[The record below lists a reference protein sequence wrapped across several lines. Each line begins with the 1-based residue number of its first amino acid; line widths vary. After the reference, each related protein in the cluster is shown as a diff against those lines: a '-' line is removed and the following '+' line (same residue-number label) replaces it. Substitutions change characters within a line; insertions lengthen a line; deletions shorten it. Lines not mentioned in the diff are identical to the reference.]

1 MFSKSNIIIDLGDI
15 KDQTTD
21 KDVEEYIAFAFEK
34 QKRPIALKP
43 RQPMGSI
50 IVVDNFYNNA
60 MNTREYIL
68 TQEFSVKGNYPG
80 QRTVSYATEDL
91 KNIIQKYVEPFAGK
105 ITDFPIPKTDLSDA
119 ATIYNGAFQ
128 YTVASDRAQI
138 HVDKCNNWVGII
150 FLTPDAPVSA
160 GTAFYRFYDGAMSQE
175 DTNLLKNQETVN
187 RFTQDLTKW
196 EMVDRVGNVF
206 NRLILF
212 DARNYHMDLDYF
224 GDTKENGRLFQIFF
238 FSTEH

>member
-15 KDQTTD
+15 IEEKEPGQT
-21 KDVEEYIAFAFEK
+21 EEDIAFAFQK
-34 QKRPIALKP
+34 QKQTLDLKP
-43 RQPMGSI
+43 RRPMGSI
-50 IVVDNFYNNA
+50 IVVDNFYNNVSDV
-60 MNTREYIL
+60 RKYIL

-80 QRTVSYATEDL
+80 QRTISYATEDL

-105 ITDFPIPKTDLSDA
+105 ITDFPIPKADLSDA
-119 ATIYNGAFQ
+119 TTIYNGAFQ
-128 YTVASDRAQI
+128 YTVASDRSQI
-138 HVDKCNNWVGII
+138 HADKRNNWAGII

-160 GTAFYRFYDGAMSQE
+160 GTAFYRFYDGTMSQE
-175 DTNLLKNQETVN
+175 DSNLLRNQETID

-196 EMVDRVGNVF
+196 DLVDRVGNVF

-238 FSTEH
+238 FSTER

>member
-21 KDVEEYIAFAFEK
+21 KDVEEDIAFAFQK
-34 QKRPIALKP
+34 QRQILALKP
-43 RQPMGSI
+43 RRPIASI

-60 MNTREYIL
+60 SDVRKYIL

-80 QRTVSYATEDL
+80 QRTISYATQDL
-91 KNIIQKYVEPFAGK
+91 KQIIQKYVEPFAGK
-105 ITDFPIPKTDLSDA
+105 ITDFPIPKTNLSDA

-128 YTVASDRAQI
+128 YTVASDRSKI
-138 HVDKCNNWVGII
+138 HADKGNNWTGIV
-150 FLTPDAPVSA
+150 FLTPDAPVSS
-160 GTAFYRFYDGAMSQE
+160 GTTFYQFYDGAMSQE
-175 DTNLLKNQETVN
+175 DSNLLKNQETID

-196 EMVDRVGNVF
+196 EKVDQIGNVF

-212 DARNYHMDLDYF
+212 NARNYHMDLDYF
-224 GDTKENGRLFQIFF
+224 GDTKENGRLFQVFF
-238 FSTEH
+238 FSTEK